1 MWGETDAGLAKTA
14 VAARALGIKTLLKP
28 HVWVRHGAWQGDIAM
43 TTDADWERWFASYEA
58 FILHY
63 AALAEANGFEALAVG
78 TELAKASRRTSDW
91 KRVIAEVRKVYHGK
105 LTYCAN
111 WNDEVEATGF
121 WDDLDFIGVQAYYP
135 LATIDDPS
143 KADIEAAWAPIVKKL
158 EALGRRTGK
167 PVVFTEVGF
176 KSHAGSLKQ
185 PWVWDT
191 DGTVDFPLQR
201 DAFAALFETFW
212 GKPWFGGTF
221 VWKWH
226 PSARELARAER
237 DFTHQGVLPR
247 ALAARFRVSMRACIA
262 WSPVPTAIV
271 STTPRRSP
279 SARASVAVAASRSP
293 SPRFRRAMPRSS
305 AARRAAPRAKAARCR
320 ARSAAPI
327 SRFTIRTWKRCARR
341 ASPGSATPRSS
352 ATIAGRRSP
361 PKTSPPIQPTAFVRP
376 AAPAIS

>member
-1 MWGETDAGLAKTA
+1 MRRGILLTAIAIFGVLPLGAAPPAKMRGVCWEAAGPIGSSDMTALHDLGVDWISQTPFGWAPALDSPEIRYSGDRGMWGETDAGLAKTA

-226 PSARELARAER
+226 PSARELARAAGA
-237 DFTHQGVLPR
+237 FTAQGKP
-247 ALAARFRVSMRACIA
+247 ALAVI
-262 WSPVPTAIV
+262 
-271 STTPRRSP
+271 
-279 SARASVAVAASRSP
+279 
-293 SPRFRRAMPRSS
+293 
-305 AARRAAPRAKAARCR
+305 KAYYREH
-320 ARSAAPI
+320 
-327 SRFTIRTWKRCARR
+327 
-341 ASPGSATPRSS
+341 
-352 ATIAGRRSP
+352 
-361 PKTSPPIQPTAFVRP
+361 
-376 AAPAIS
+376 